1 VFTVKI
7 PKNDN
12 VSILKDLIKE
22 KNAPHLNKVAAKDL
36 DLTQVSLP
44 VDDDLEEVLKK
55 VDLVPLTPLLPI
67 SQVFPHVEVDRLHIV
82 VQAPPKG
89 QPISAVLHI
98 AVGLIEVFRRFYYQ

>member
-1 VFTVKI
+1 VFTVEIEKS
-7 PKNDN
+7 KN

-55 VDLVPLTPLLPI
+55 VDLVPLTP
-67 SQVFPHVEVDRLHIV
+67 S
-82 VQAPPKG
+82 
-89 QPISAVLHI
+89 
-98 AVGLIEVFRRFYYQ
+98 YQSLKYSLMSK